1 MKTVVHMLATLT
13 VIGVISGG
21 ALSFVNTWAVPHIV
35 ENQKRDTERAI
46 FLVQPAAKSYEA
58 VAGVKYELYR
68 VFDAEKQP
76 IGYAMPFAGNGFQG
90 KIKIMAGVSPDAS
103 TVIGLEILDQVETPG
118 LGTKVT
124 EDPYRGQFTK
134 LVAQP
139 EIVAVKGA
147 PPTKPNEVQTITGA
161 TISSKAVIMI
171 VNDALRTLRT
181 GLKEG
186 AIK

>member
-1 MKTVVHMLATLT
+1 MKTIVHMLATLT

-21 ALSFVNTWAVPHIV
+21 ALSFVNTWAVPHIAD
-35 ENQKRDTERAI
+35 NQKRDTERAI

-58 VAGVKYELYR
+58 VAGAPFELYR
-68 VFDAEKQP
+68 VFDAQKAP
-76 IGYAMPFAGNGFQG
+76 IGFAMPFAGNGFQG
-90 KIKIMAGVSPDAS
+90 KIKIMAGVSPDVS
-103 TVIGLEILDQVETPG
+103 TVIGLEILEQVETPG

-124 EDPYRGQFTK
+124 EDPYRSQYTN

-139 EIVAVKGA
+139 EIVPVKGA

-161 TISSKAVIMI
+161 TISSKAVIRI

-181 GLKEG
+181 ELKEG